1 MRVYARMCARVYD
14 CQDTQATREE
24 HTPPDTGHRRNT
36 PLAKRGTQA
45 KHKNKICDC
54 WEISTQTTKKS

>member
-36 PLAKRGTQA
+36 PPPEHTAGKERNTGKA
-45 KHKNKICDC
+45 
-54 WEISTQTTKKS
+54 

>member
-1 MRVYARMCARVYD
+1 MRVYARMCARMYD

-36 PLAKRGTQA
+36 AGKERNTE
-45 KHKNKICDC
+45 KHKTNL
-54 WEISTQTTKKS
+54 SL